1 LTKLLEAQ
9 KELLENNIPYV
20 QKQFE
25 KAKSKLSEQLTEE
38 KIQSLCDKQIKI
50 VELEKQ
56 LNELQVQKQDKL
68 QQAQIIQLTYGI
80 PSSSKN

>member
-1 LTKLLEAQ
+1 MTKLLEAQ

-20 QKQFE
+20 QKQLE